1 MDKFIA
7 PAALAAAL
15 VATVAVPTAAQAAT
29 PVPTPEIGAVF
40 SNGEH
45 TSVYDGIAEL
55 EFSPVMGIGSATG
68 DDRFAGVRVDV
79 VDDQGNQVCTTE
91 TNPYVSDGGWDCYA
105 TPLTLG
111 AGVHTIHAV
120 AYDSEGRPA
129 AESAP
134 VRLTVGGGSDD
145 AGDDSTAQPAPGPVD
160 VGFTH
165 PGAGAGSE
173 DTTAQPAPG
182 PVDWGFTHPG
192 AGESGGSDAP
202 TAEWAVIRFQ
212 GGAQH
217 VLARL
222 HTAPNAVVVVTESN
236 GTQHGFMADDDG
248 IAKVDVEWLGGYA
261 PTFTAVAH
269 VGGTTSGSV
278 TVTPTR
284 G

>member
-1 MDKFIA
+1 MHKFIA

-45 TSVYDGIAEL
+45 TSVYDGVADMEYG
-55 EFSPVMGIGSATG
+55 PVMGLGSATG

-79 VDDQGNQVCTTE
+79 VDDQGNQVCSTE

-105 TPLTLG
+105 TPLTL
-111 AGVHTIHAV
+111 APGVHTIHAV
-120 AYDSEGRPA
+120 AHGADGQPA

-134 VRLTVGGGSDD
+134 VRLTVGSGSDAGGG
-145 AGDDSTAQPAPGPVD
+145 AGD
-160 VGFTH
+160 
-165 PGAGAGSE
+165 E

-182 PVDWGFTHPG
+182 PVDGGFTHPG

-236 GTQHGFMADDDG
+236 GTQHSFMADDDG
-248 IAKVDVEWLGGYA
+248 FAKVDVEWLGGYA